1 MFMTSQV
8 RLTHYN
14 RLMLLGLLV
23 TTVACVEP
31 YPVPDVADDLSIL
44 VVDGFVDA
52 SDGIATVRLTH
63 STKLNEDGGAPAEEG
78 ATVSIKT
85 ETGDSFT
92 LMEQD
97 SGRYTAEGL
106 VIDANKQYQLYIRTN
121 GGGEFL
127 SDYVTVKDTPP
138 IDSITWRPE
147 GDGVTVMANTHDVT
161 GQSKYYR
168 WEYVETWEY
177 ESPFVSLFKVLNKQ
191 AVYREPHEFIYRC
204 YRTITS
210 TKIFVASSVQLEED
224 VIRDFPLTYLPRES
238 GKISVLYSMMV
249 SQRAIERDEYEF
261 WQDLQRVTES
271 LGGLFDSQPYEIVGN
286 VHHVSDPSTPVLG
299 YFSAGFVQKER
310 FFLDYYDLTRDLQ
323 QIPYSGCQYD
333 TICVFRTPST
343 PFKCANDVPNLPDNF
358 PLISPIYSGP
368 TVIGYTSS
376 SQYCSD
382 CRQQGGT
389 LTKPDF
395 WP

>member
-1 MFMTSQV
+1 M
-8 RLTHYN
+8 THYN
-14 RLMLLGLLV
+14 RLIGAALLL
-23 TTVACVEP
+23 TAAACVEP
-31 YPVPDVADDLSIL
+31 YPAPDVADDLSIL
-44 VVDGFVDA
+44 VVDGFVDG
-52 SDGIATVRLTH
+52 SDGVATVRLTH
-63 STKLNEDGGAPAEEG
+63 STKLNEETGSPAEKG
-78 ATVSIKT
+78 ATVSIRT
-85 ETGDSFT
+85 DTGDSFT
-92 LMEQD
+92 LIEQD

-106 VIDANKQYQLYIRTN
+106 VIDASKRYQLYIRTKS
-121 GGGEFL
+121 GVEYA

-138 IDSITWRPE
+138 IDSVTWRPE
-147 GDGVTVMANTHDVT
+147 GDGVSIMVNTHDVT

-177 ESPFVSLFKVLNKQ
+177 EAPFVSLLKVMNKV
-191 AVYREPHEFIYRC
+191 ALYRESDDFIYVC
-204 YRTITS
+204 YRTIPS
-210 TKIFVASSVQLEED
+210 TKIFVGSTVRLEED

-238 GKISVLYSMMV
+238 GKFSVLYSTMV
-249 SQRAIERDEYEF
+249 SQRAIDRAEYEF

-299 YFSAGFVQKER
+299 YFSAGFVQKQR
-310 FFLDYYDLTRDLQ
+310 FFLDFFDLPPELQ
-323 QIPYSGCQYD
+323 KRPYSGCQYD

-343 PFKCANDVPNLPDNF
+343 PFKCANDVPNLPDNT
-358 PLISPIYSGP
+358 PLIAPIYSGP
-368 TVIGYTSS
+368 SVIGYTAS

-382 CRQQGGT
+382 CRLQGGV